1 MKKKIII
8 GSRGSKLAL
17 IYANRVKKE
26 LLKFLGNFDDDQI
39 EIKKIVTEGDKIQD
53 KRLSDLGGKG
63 LFSTNIEEELFKK
76 KIDIATHALKD
87 MPGLETKGLLTNCF
101 LKRNDPREILISLK
115 NKKLEA
121 LEKNAVVGTSSFRRE
136 FQLRR
141 LRGDLN
147 FKLIRGNV
155 DTRINKLKNGQYD
168 AIVLSSAGINSLNLN
183 SEITQ
188 IFSTTEMI
196 PSAGQGIVAL
206 QCREEDK
213 EIIDLL
219 KNVNHM
225 PTYYCAVAEREV
237 LKNLEGDCETSVGI
251 FAEIKDQNI
260 ELDVEL
266 YSIDGSKRFNEK
278 KSKPIKLAKDL
289 GKEVGISLKKIS
301 KGSYKK

>member
-53 KRLSDLGGKG
+53 KRLTDLGGKG

-115 NKKLEA
+115 NKKLEE

-168 AIVLSSAGINSLNLN
+168 AIVLSSAGINSLNLD

-206 QCREEDK
+206 QCREGDE
-213 EIIDLL
+213 EIVNLL

-225 PTYYCAVAEREV
+225 PTYYCAIAEREV

-251 FAEIKDQNI
+251 LAEIKGQNI

-266 YSIDGSKRFNEK
+266 YSIDGSERFNEK

-301 KGSYKK
+301 KGSYKR

>member
-87 MPGLETKGLLTNCF
+87 MPGLETKGLVTNCF

-115 NKKLEA
+115 NKKLEE